1 MPLEDKCAACPTLWP
16 SIPNAEQELNMYV
29 LIDEGQNKRAL
40 TKVNLD
46 PNPVQNWII
55 SDPVDYQATNHPPQA
70 VVSLDKQDTDNDQ
83 RSAPWQ
89 VLGSVLGT
97 QE

>member
-1 MPLEDKCAACPTLWP
+1 MLVPLEDKCAARPTLWP

-46 PNPVQNWII
+46 PNPVQN
-55 SDPVDYQATNHPPQA
+55 
-70 VVSLDKQDTDNDQ
+70 
-83 RSAPWQ
+83 
-89 VLGSVLGT
+89 
-97 QE
+97 